1 MDSDLLA
8 KLSAA
13 FAAVGAALYGALRL
27 IKRDRREDKVAAM
40 TDDAVSQVIAT
51 LRDEIDRLSKRLA
64 AVEEQNRLCEQRN
77 DELHAELLEL
87 KKQLH
92 LA

>member
-13 FAAVGAALYGALRL
+13 IAAIAAGFYGFVRL
-27 IKRDRREDKVAAM
+27 VKKDRREERVATM
-40 TDDAVSQVIAT
+40 TDDAMAQVIQT

-64 AVEEQNRLCEQRN
+64 AVEEQNRLCELRN
-77 DELHAELLEL
+77 DALHAELLEL

>member
-1 MDSDLLA
+1 MSDNPIAAWVSGIAAGGLA
-8 KLSAA
+8 LYAA
-13 FAAVGAALYGALRL
+13 FRTF
-27 IKRDRREDKVAAM
+27 KSDRRDDKVVAM